1 MNLIVLGPPG
11 AGKGTQAQLLERDR
25 GFIQLSTGDML
36 RAAVA
41 AGTEIGRT
49 AKEIMDRGA
58 LVPDD
63 VMVQIIA
70 NKLDEIGDRPFI
82 LDGFPRTHGQAEAL
96 DTLLVQKGKQ
106 LSYVIEL
113 KIDDKILVERVVGRF
128 TCAVCGEGYHDTFKP
143 TKADG
148 VCDRCGAT
156 EFKRRSDDNEQAMRT
171 RLEAYHAQTAPLIDY
186 YRGKSM
192 LRSVDGSADFAAV
205 TAQIAE
211 ILDGN

>member
-1 MNLIVLGPPG
+1 
-11 AGKGTQAQLLERDR
+11 
-25 GFIQLSTGDML
+25 
-36 RAAVA
+36 
-41 AGTEIGRT
+41 
-49 AKEIMDRGA
+49 MDRGA

-70 NKLDEIGDRPFI
+70 NKLDDIGDRPFI

-96 DTLLVQKGKQ
+96 DTLLVQKTKQ

-113 KIDDKILVERVVGRF
+113 QIDDKILVERVVGRF
-128 TCAVCGEGYHDTFKP
+128 TCAACGEGYHDSFKP
-143 TKADG
+143 TKVDV

-171 RLEAYHAQTAPLIDY
+171 RLEAYHAQTAPFIDY

-192 LRSVDGSADFAAV
+192 LRSVDGSADFDAV
-205 TAQIAE
+205 TAQIAD